1 MRSTRSNNLVSHLLK
16 GSFTNSATPFFFEQK
31 MHYLPKK
38 KTAIIQKYFGSLKKK
53 YRGNNNLI

>member
-38 KTAIIQKYFGSLKKK
+38 KLPSYKSTLAV
-53 YRGNNNLI
+53 